1 MPGHRVLENHTF
13 LDVGSGD
20 QAGVAGGCS
29 HKHAGSLIEAPALGH
44 RLQPLFGTRDMCGIS
59 ALAGSKD
66 SVADLEEGCAA
77 TRQGRGCFKNN
88 ARELRAS
95 NPREGWLVL
104 VLAADLQQV
113 EEVGCRGVDGNQIL
127 IVLGSGIWKRLDLEV
142 IWSLVMSIRMGRN
155 NTVVAVAV
163 AVVP

>member
-1 MPGHRVLENHTF
+1 M

-20 QAGVAGGCS
+20 QASVAGGCS
-29 HKHAGSLIEAPALGH
+29 HKHAGSLIEAPALRH
-44 RLQPLFGTRDMCGIS
+44 RLQPLFGTRDMRGIS

-66 SVADLEEGCAA
+66 SVADLVEGCTA
-77 TRQGRGCFKNN
+77 TRQGRGCFENDT
-88 ARELRAS
+88 RELRAS

-113 EEVGCRGVDGNQIL
+113 EEVGCRGVDGNQVL
-127 IVLGSGIWKRLDLEV
+127 VVLGSGIWKRLDLEIV
-142 IWSLVMSIRMGRN
+142 WSLVMSIRMGRN
-155 NTVVAVAV
+155 NMMVVAV